1 MANPFLK
8 TADEVEHVQKRKE
21 ATKSSWT
28 PDEAQQYGAYGTG
41 VYERIDP
48 TTIHPEDFMESALS
62 ELKGDEKHK
71 GEVREYLVGEN
82 EPNPETDMK
91 LDWLAR
97 IGTVFTTDLEG
108 FVGEWVVVRMPV
120 IREHEVLTR
129 AARRD
134 DEKNIVESTMVEISA
149 IGLGLQVGKD
159 HHYQQ
164 TISKLVERGV
174 IDRCQKALM

>member
-8 TADEVEHVQKRKE
+8 TADEVEHVQKRKA
-21 ATKSSWT
+21 ATKSAWT

-41 VYERIDP
+41 EYERIDP

-71 GEVREYLVGEN
+71 GEVREYLVGDN
-82 EPNPETDMK
+82 LPHPETDMK

-97 IGTVFTTDLEG
+97 IGTVFNTDLEG
-108 FVGEWVVVRMPV
+108 LEGEWVVVRMPV
-120 IREHEVLTR
+120 IRESEVFTR

-134 DEKNIVESTMVEISA
+134 DEKKVVESTMEVISA

-159 HHYQQ
+159 HNYQQ
-164 TISKLVERGV
+164 TKSTLVERGV
-174 IDRCQKALM
+174 IDRCQTALM